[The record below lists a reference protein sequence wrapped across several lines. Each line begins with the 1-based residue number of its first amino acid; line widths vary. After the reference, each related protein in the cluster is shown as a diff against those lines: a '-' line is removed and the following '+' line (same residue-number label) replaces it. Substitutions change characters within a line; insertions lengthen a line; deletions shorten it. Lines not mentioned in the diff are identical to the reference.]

1 MHLKPCLCNVRC
13 HLQVMKRNSRQ
24 REEEKEN
31 GGGMMDGQMLWFIM
45 NQLRRGRRR
54 VSALS
59 HMCLVAIYI
68 KIDKVSK
75 SYQRAIE
82 YYCYNHY
89 YVTLS
94 TVMKATQSMKR
105 RYNYILHNIQIPK
118 CWCGV
123 IYYQLF

>member
-1 MHLKPCLCNVRC
+1 MTC

-54 VSALS
+54 VRALS

-68 KIDKVSK
+68 KSQKILPK
-75 SYQRAIE
+75 S
-82 YYCYNHY
+82 NW
-89 YVTLS
+89 VLLL
-94 TVMKATQSMKR
+94 QSLFCDVVHSNES
-105 RYNYILHNIQIPK
+105 YPNY
-118 CWCGV
+118 
-123 IYYQLF
+123 